1 MFSHLIIWCAI
12 LNHSLTNITN
22 FIFVIF
28 DIRQTTPLEDTLI
41 MEYRMMRTTPD
52 REMCF
57 NLDTVYI

>member
-1 MFSHLIIWCAI
+1 MFSHLIIWCMI
-12 LNHSLTNITN
+12 LNHSLTNTMN

-41 MEYRMMRTTPD
+41 MGYRMMLTTPD

>member
-1 MFSHLIIWCAI
+1 M
-12 LNHSLTNITN
+12 N

-41 MEYRMMRTTPD
+41 MGYRMMLTTPD